1 VLPDASVAW
10 REVWVGAVITS
21 VLFSVGKSI
30 IGLYLGHATL
40 GSPYG
45 AAGSVVV
52 MTVWVYYASLIVLF
66 GAELTYVR
74 CRRRSAG

>member
-1 VLPDASVAW
+1 
-10 REVWVGAVITS
+10 VGAVTTS
-21 VLFSVGKSI
+21 VLFTVGKGF

-52 MTVWVYYASLIVLF
+52 MTVWVFYASLIVLF
-66 GAELTYVR
+66 GAVLTYVR
-74 CRRRSAG
+74 SCRRSRG